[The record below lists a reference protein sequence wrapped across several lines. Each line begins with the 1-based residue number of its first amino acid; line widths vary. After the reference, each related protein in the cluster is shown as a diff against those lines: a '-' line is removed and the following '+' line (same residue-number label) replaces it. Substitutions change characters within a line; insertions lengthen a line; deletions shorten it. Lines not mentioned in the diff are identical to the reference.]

1 MIKGLEKERPVRDR
15 RRSEMGLE
23 NEPLRRYRKRPKE
36 RLENSIKA
44 KNRAITE
51 MYDRKIAG
59 GSEPMEKIEETPGKR
74 SEEGAAKMCFENS
87 LNIKWA

>member
-1 MIKGLEKERPVRDR
+1 MGLEKERPEGGR

-23 NEPLRRYRKRPKE
+23 NEPLRRYRKR
-36 RLENSIKA
+36 LENSIKT
-44 KNRAITE
+44 KNIAITE
-51 MYDRKIAG
+51 MYDRKMSG

-74 SEEGAAKMCFENS
+74 SEKGAAKMCFENS